1 MVFGCPAHQLDLSL
15 KDARSGTLFPSI
27 DNVLMR
33 LYYLYNKS
41 LKKCRKLEDV
51 VAELRECLEPMQ
63 MPTTGG
69 GRPFRACSTRFI
81 THKVAALERVVDRF
95 GAYFNH
101 LANLS
106 EDPVVKSVDRQKLK
120 GYLLQ

>member
-1 MVFGCPAHQLDLSL
+1 
-15 KDARSGTLFPSI
+15 
-27 DNVLMR
+27 
-33 LYYLYNKS
+33 
-41 LKKCRKLEDV
+41 
-51 VAELRECLEPMQ
+51 

-69 GRPFRACSTRFI
+69 DRPFRACNTRFI
-81 THKVAALERVVDRF
+81 AHKVAALERVVNRF